1 MLEEISKELGF
12 EVELIEEGEVKLV
25 VPKMSNYLRPDG
37 VYEPAHAPVFYNP
50 KAKFNRDVA
59 VAFGKALREELGR
72 LEVLEPLAGS
82 GVRSIRYAKE
92 AKADKVLA
100 VDVDPLAVKLIKINA
115 KVNEVEDKVKALN
128 ADANAVLH
136 NRQLREGYYDL
147 VDVDPFGSPM
157 PFADGAIRSTRRRG
171 LVAFTATDTAPL
183 TGTRPQAALRKYG
196 AKVLRTPFS
205 KEIAIRTL
213 IGAVIRVAAVRE
225 VALVPEIAFFKDY
238 YVRVELRLDRGA
250 KRVDQALSN
259 LGYIF
264 YDDKSYEVIVSKGYP
279 LPEEVPKGM
288 KAIGPLWLGPLSGPL
303 ARKVEGK
310 VKQFIDKIIKE
321 DEVGV
326 PFSYKIEK
334 VASILHTNMPS
345 PKLVLMRLREIGYK
359 AVITHYDHTAIKTNA
374 PREEVFKVVK
384 ELSPSQR

>member
-1 MLEEISKELGF
+1 MLEELSKELGF
-12 EVELIEEGEVKLV
+12 EVEIIEEGKVKLV

-59 VAFGKALREELGR
+59 IAFGRALKEELVR

-92 AKADKVLA
+92 AGANKVLA
-100 VDVDPLAVKLIKINA
+100 VDVDPIAVKLIKINA
-115 KVNEVEDKVKALN
+115 RINKVEDRIKVVN

-183 TGTRPQAALRKYG
+183 TGARPQAALRKYG
-196 AKVLRTPFS
+196 TKLARTPFS

-213 IGAVIRVAAVRE
+213 IGAIVRVAAVRE
-225 VALVPEIAFFKDY
+225 VALNPEIAFFKDY
-238 YVRVELRLDRGA
+238 YVRVEMRLDRGA
-250 KRVDQALSN
+250 KRVDETLSN

-264 YDDKSYEVIVSKGYP
+264 FDEKSYDVTISKGYP
-279 LPEEVPKGM
+279 LPKEMPKGM

-303 ARKVEGK
+303 AKK
-310 VKQFIDKIIKE
+310 VKGDVKPFVENIVKE
-321 DEVGV
+321 DEIGIS
-326 PFSYKIEK
+326 FSYKIEK

-345 PKLVLMRLREIGYK
+345 PRLVVSRLKEIGFK

-374 PREEVFKVVK
+374 PKEEVFKVVK
-384 ELSPSQR
+384 ELSPSGR